1 MSSTT
6 KGFAV
11 KQVDVYRGEGT
22 FSQLAVN
29 LGKVLPATTTGGI
42 FQVTGSIICSLIG
55 VVSTVFSATAVK
67 PSIGVTGAA
76 NNALIAAQPS
86 VAYSATVVGAVI
98 KLPARLGAALPAA
111 VTATGVAAAANDI
124 VVSNTNITVTT
135 DATNTGAVTWLLL
148 WSPANRFRAASVT
161 NL

>member
-6 KGFAV
+6 KGFSV
-11 KQVDVYRGEGT
+11 KQVDVYRGEPT

-42 FQVTGSIICSLIG
+42 FQVTGSIICSLVG
-55 VVSTVFSATAVK
+55 VVSTVLSATAVK
-67 PSIGVTGAA
+67 PSIGVTG
-76 NNALIAAQPS
+76 NNTLITAQPA
-86 VAYSATVVGAVI
+86 VAYSGTAVGSVI

-111 VTATGVAAAANDI
+111 VTASGVAAAMNDL

-148 WSPANRFRAASVT
+148 WSPANRFRAAAVT